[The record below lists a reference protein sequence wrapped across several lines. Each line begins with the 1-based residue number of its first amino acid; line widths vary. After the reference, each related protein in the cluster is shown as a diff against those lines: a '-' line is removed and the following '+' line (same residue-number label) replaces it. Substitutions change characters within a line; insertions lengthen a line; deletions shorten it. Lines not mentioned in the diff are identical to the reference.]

1 MDILIIGL
9 ISVWVIIFG
18 IVRLSISIDNR
29 SDLRN
34 VRPYKIIARGI
45 YCYLFE
51 HKVWVRWENFLDN
64 LRLDDYMIQENT
76 GDAFYIS
83 NGDYD
88 IVFWQDLGACSVH
101 PMKLELGQE
110 CLSTFDL
117 WHSRKLTRILTKKY
131 GLT

>member
-9 ISVWVIIFG
+9 ISVWVIIYG
-18 IVRLSISIDNR
+18 IVCISISINN
-29 SDLRN
+29 SNPRN

-45 YCYLFE
+45 YCYIFE
-51 HKVWVRWENFLDN
+51 HKVWVRWENFLDS

-76 GDAFYIS
+76 KNVFYIS

-88 IVFWQDLGACSVH
+88 IVFWRDLGACSVH
-101 PMKLELGQE
+101 PSNPELGQE

-117 WHSRKLTRILTKKY
+117 WHSRKLTKILQKNM
-131 GLT
+131 G